1 MPVAMARLVPIAQ
14 AYEPPQHRCIALA
27 AEGMHFYEKAVEFDR
42 AGNVK
47 EAAFYFNRA
56 VPKLAEAGQL
66 CPNGHPDKQA
76 LADLSQDIPLRV
88 VYLESLAGAHAT
100 VLLEDHIG
108 EVSLLMDLSS
118 PPPAGEEQAQVSEL
132 LARSGISG
140 SAADL
145 SDEGLR
151 LVRALEKQSELRV
164 FVDRMLVSD
173 GRRRTAAA
181 TPNDVD
187 ACIAAAPSFDGL
199 FKSLRLQPWVELNI
213 DEKADRLDVAN
224 RYQDEGVKLETQ
236 GERQAAAVLYSR
248 ASALFQFL
256 SKHDPRAKQ
265 YAKVREMMEQRV
277 QALNTKIAELGGA
290 PGG

>member
-1 MPVAMARLVPIAQ
+1 MLAATARPVPIAQ
-14 AYEPPQHRCIALA
+14 AYEAPQHRCIALA
-27 AEGMHFYEKAVEFDR
+27 VEGMHFYEKAVEFDH

-100 VLLEDHIG
+100 VPLEDHIG
-108 EVSLLMDLSS
+108 EVKLVMDLSS

-187 ACIAAAPSFDGL
+187 ACIAAVPSFDGL

-213 DEKADRLDVAN
+213 DEKADRASSKRPRCSTVAPAPSSSSCPSTTLGRN
-224 RYQDEGVKLETQ
+224 NMPRS
-236 GERQAAAVLYSR
+236 ERKWSSGCRPSTPKSQSLAERRVAESI
-248 ASALFQFL
+248 ALT
-256 SKHDPRAKQ
+256 SS
-265 YAKVREMMEQRV
+265 
-277 QALNTKIAELGGA
+277 
-290 PGG
+290 